1 MNSAAA
7 KALEGTDWK
16 VLAPQLLRFAH
27 GVIAR
32 YSWRRLWVRCSP
44 TNKLCVNGK
53 TAEDFVEEA
62 AAKLVKGTRTYRTDL
77 TLEENLKRTIESDI
91 YDHRN
96 KASSSLINDRT
107 AAQAQEKPEDP
118 MDDLPDEGDP
128 GTVAEKSEQADREK
142 EMLTELMKSVEGD
155 EELTLLLM
163 AYEERKYKPAEIE
176 AATGIR
182 AERVSEL
189 KRKLTAHA
197 DKFLAKR
204 PEYAD
209 LRPQKEAR

>member
-1 MNSAAA
+1 MVSEDLSGSIR
-7 KALEGTDWK
+7 KQKEEERRYEALCK
-16 VLAPQLLRFAH
+16 
-27 GVIAR
+27 
-32 YSWRRLWVRCSP
+32 RCATCCGAGSSDP
-44 TNKLCVNGK
+44 C
-53 TAEDFVEEA
+53 A
-62 AAKLVKGTRTYRTDL
+62 
-77 TLEENLKRTIESDI
+77 NLKKDDDGKHYCDI